1 MGVCVVEQ
9 KVSNM
14 GRESDIIATIAND
27 VHQVLVNVENSV
39 VEPFS

>member
-14 GRESDIIATIAND
+14 GRESDIIAAIAND
-27 VHQVLVNVENSV
+27 VHRVLVNVHSHGV
-39 VEPFS
+39 G